1 MAHEELSGA
10 EALAVIEWSARR
22 LADHDD
28 PVVRRRANAIIT
40 AAAILAAAGAV
51 SGAEGSAPQRMGD
64 RGQQVGSG
72 EGFGQ

>member
-1 MAHEELSGA
+1 VAHEEPREA
-10 EALAVIEWSARR
+10 EALAVIEWSARH

-28 PVVRRRANAIIT
+28 PVVRRRANAII
-40 AAAILAAAGAV
+40 AAAAVLAAAGAV
-51 SGAEGSAPQRMGD
+51 SAADGSAPQRVGD